1 MLQFLQYYGKFQSV
15 RGNLVGLPVWARAM
29 VLLFALPGIV
39 LLVLSVLAFFVS
51 LATLLLLTVP
61 VYRAMQALNGLGR
74 GRTDEEVAFNVS
86 DVVAG
91 HSPRRQVDVRI
102 VE

>member
-1 MLQFLQYYGKFQSV
+1 MLQFLQYYGKFQSFQ
-15 RGNLVGLPVWARAM
+15 GNLFGLPVWARAI

-39 LLVLSVLAFFVS
+39 LMALSVLAFFVS
-51 LATLLLLTVP
+51 LSALLLLTVP
-61 VYRAMQALNGLGR
+61 VYRALQALNGLGR

-86 DVVAG
+86 DVVV
-91 HSPRRQVDVRI
+91 SQTPRRQVDVRI